1 MSLCSLGNS
10 KGPTYHAFSKQRDIL
25 HTYAFFLLSIGNSTL
40 EIRYGQRTKMMKE
53 FVLKSAMLQP
63 TGNLNKPVLNVPVYE
78 VASISLH
85 KMQSPDQC
93 LGMLLLRDNNL
104 GHEQVSIH
112 RVSC

>member
-1 MSLCSLGNS
+1 MFIGQF
-10 KGPTYHAFSKQRDIL
+10 KGSNVPCLFETTRHFTYVRIL
-25 HTYAFFLLSIGNSTL
+25 FLLSIGNSTL

-53 FVLKSAMLQP
+53 FVLKPAMLQP
-63 TGNLNKPVLNVPVYE
+63 IGNLNKPVLNVPVYE

-93 LGMLLLRDNNL
+93 LGMLLLRDINL